1 MNRSI
6 PTGIITLIRGEHVIV
21 DADLAILYGVTTRGL
36 NQAVKRNLRRF
47 PRAYMFRL
55 TRTEAIDWLRS
66 RSQSVILKRGANLKY
81 LPRAFTEHGALM
93 AANVLK
99 SSRAIAVS
107 IRIVN
112 AFVSRR
118 KHALTH
124 DVLARRLSDL
134 EARYDGSSIRFSRR
148 CAISL
153 LRPILPTR
161 GRSAFTVST
170 EPRVQDHNL

>member
-1 MNRSI
+1 MKRSAV
-6 PTGIITLIRGEHVIV
+6 PAGIITLIRSEHVIV
-21 DADLAILYGVTTRGL
+21 DADLAILYGVTTRAL

-47 PRAYMFRL
+47 PRSYMFRL

-99 SSRAIAVS
+99 SPRAIAVS

-112 AFVSRR
+112 AFIALR
-118 KHALTH
+118 KYALTH
-124 DVLARRLSDL
+124 DVLACKLADL
-134 EARYDGSSIRFSRR
+134 EARYDGQFDQVFAALRGILASPDPSHSRKIGFHRF
-148 CAISL
+148 
-153 LRPILPTR
+153 
-161 GRSAFTVST
+161 
-170 EPRVQDHNL
+170 D